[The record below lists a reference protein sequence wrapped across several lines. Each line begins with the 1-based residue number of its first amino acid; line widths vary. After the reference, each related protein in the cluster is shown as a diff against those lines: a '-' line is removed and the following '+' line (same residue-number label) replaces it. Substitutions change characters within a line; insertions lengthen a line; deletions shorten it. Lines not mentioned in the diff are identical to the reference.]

1 MAQRR
6 RPAPAQPKQPVVL
19 VAMVELEATLAAM
32 AVMVAIALLMEIITA
47 PRLEV
52 LAAMVVMAHRLA
64 VLEGHVGLQLR

>member
-32 AVMVAIALLMEIITA
+32 AVMVAIALLMEIVTA

-64 VLEGHVGLQLR
+64 VLEGHEGLQLR